1 MVSSHHPYRLHIR
14 ILSAV
19 MLCAFLYLY
28 IGSTVFV
35 HTHEVD
41 GQKVAHSHPYSAP
54 HQHGNGHQ
62 IITLAQMG
70 AVLTTPPVAFSLNVQ
85 LQVVKEPWLLFSK
98 VSVCAVELTSLIP
111 RAPPVFSLIY

>member
-70 AVLTTPPVAFSLNVQ
+70 AVLTTPPVSFSL
-85 LQVVKEPWLLFSK
+85 KFSCKWLKSLGSYSPRLL
-98 VSVCAVELTSLIP
+98 SVLL
-111 RAPPVFSLIY
+111 Y

>member
-54 HQHGNGHQ
+54 
-62 IITLAQMG
+62 QMG
-70 AVLTTPPVAFSLNVQ
+70 AVLTTPPVSFSLNVQ
-85 LQVVKEPWLLFSK
+85 LQVVKEPWQLFSK
-98 VSVCAVELTSLIP
+98 ASVCAVVLTSLIP